1 MLVAFASEIVL
12 EKNELRKLKKQFY
25 IIRHCFFFFPSYI
38 NVEVLP
44 KQSMR
49 HK

>member
-12 EKNELRKLKKQFY
+12 EKNELRRLKKQIY
-25 IIRHCFFFFPSYI
+25 IIRRCFFFFRSYI
-38 NVEVLP
+38 NVETPP